1 MLTLPFVTINCLD
14 SEPEGKVFVYEIFM
28 MFRFDMN
35 LFDFSNIFKGEN
47 ANKVKENEEK
57 KEKSPT
63 KSPKKEEEVLKVSSK
78 EFKKK

>member
-1 MLTLPFVTINCLD
+1 
-14 SEPEGKVFVYEIFM
+14 

-57 KEKSPT
+57 KEKGPT
-63 KSPKKEEEVLKVSSK
+63 KSPKKKEEMLKVSSK

>member
-1 MLTLPFVTINCLD
+1 
-14 SEPEGKVFVYEIFM
+14 M

-47 ANKVKENEEK
+47 ANKAKANEEK
-57 KEKSPT
+57 KEKGPT
-63 KSPKKEEEVLKVSSK
+63 KSSKNYKMENLKNDEGKEVSKVSSK

>member
-14 SEPEGKVFVYEIFM
+14 SKLEGKIFVYETFM

-57 KEKSPT
+57 KEKGPT

>member
-1 MLTLPFVTINCLD
+1 
-14 SEPEGKVFVYEIFM
+14 M

-47 ANKVKENEEK
+47 ANKAKENEEK
-57 KEKSPT
+57 KEKGHT
-63 KSPKKEEEVLKVSSK
+63 KFPKNYKMENLKNDEGKEVSKVSSK